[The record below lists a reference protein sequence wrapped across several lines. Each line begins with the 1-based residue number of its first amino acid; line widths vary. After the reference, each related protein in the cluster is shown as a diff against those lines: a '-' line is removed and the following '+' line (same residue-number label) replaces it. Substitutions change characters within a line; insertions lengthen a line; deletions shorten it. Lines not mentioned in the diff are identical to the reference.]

1 MGDVLLETG
10 LMHYEAVGR
19 GKPLLFLH
27 DWVGSSRYWIPI
39 MMDIAS
45 AYRGYALDFW
55 GFGASDRISA
65 LYSIDNY
72 LDQVVMF
79 ITQMG
84 IDHVPV
90 VGHGLGGIVG
100 VMLAA
105 DFPDYISQ
113 VLAVSL
119 PLTDAC
125 VSRALSNFHGSDNPA
140 KSILGRRLKAYEE
153 VAMEATKIDSQ
164 AVIQSLDSTM
174 ALDLVETLE
183 DVVMPVLLI
192 YGKHD
197 PLVDPPDEEIVND
210 LEENVRTLM
219 LKRAQ
224 HYPMLEDAT
233 TFKRFLLR
241 FLMYRDNWE
250 AVLGKQERW
259 IWGP

>member
-55 GFGASDRISA
+55 GFGASDKISTS
-65 LYSIDNY
+65 YTIDGY
-72 LDQVVMF
+72 LDQAVTF

-84 IDHVPV
+84 IEHVPV

-100 VMLAA
+100 VTLAA
-105 DFPDYISQ
+105 EYPGQVSQ
-113 VLAVSL
+113 VLAISM
-119 PLTDAC
+119 PLTEAC
-125 VSRALSNFHGSDNPA
+125 VSRALSSFHGSDNTA

-153 VAMEATKIDSQ
+153 VAMEAAKIDSQ
-164 AVIQSLDSTM
+164 AVIQSLNSTM
-174 ALDLVETLE
+174 AVDLIETLE
-183 DVVMPVLLI
+183 DVAMPVLLI

-197 PLVDPPDEEIVND
+197 PLVDPPDDEIVKN
-210 LEENVRTLM
+210 LEDNVRTLV
-219 LKRAQ
+219 LKSAQ

-233 TFKRFLLR
+233 IFKRFLLR
-241 FLMYRDNWE
+241 FLMHQDNWE
-250 AVLGKQERW
+250 AVLKKQERW
-259 IWGP
+259 IWGA

>member
-27 DWVGSSRYWIPI
+27 DWIGSSRYWIPI

-45 AYRGYALDFW
+45 AYRSYALDFW
-55 GFGASDRISA
+55 GFGASDRISTF
-65 LYSIDNY
+65 YTIDHY
-72 LDQVVMF
+72 LEQVVMF

-84 IDHVPV
+84 ISHVPL

-105 DFPDYISQ
+105 EFPNHISQ

-119 PLTDAC
+119 PLTEAC
-125 VSRALSNFHGSDNPA
+125 VSRALSNFQGSDNPA

-153 VAMEATKIDSQ
+153 VAMEAAKIDSQ

-174 ALDLVETLE
+174 ALDLLEALE
-183 DVVMPVLLI
+183 DVAMPMLLI

-197 PLVDPPDEEIVND
+197 PLVDPPDDEVVTS
-210 LEENVRTLM
+210 LEDNVRTLV

-241 FLMYRDNWE
+241 FLMYQDSWD